1 MGRFKT
7 TWAWLGGA
15 ILLAGCEGSTM
26 MTHTFHN
33 HMEDSLVL
41 VPRFDSLP
49 WYDSLTVVLGPGES
63 HTIYTYD
70 MLGKCHDCFGLDSP
84 TRWIDTLEVE
94 GRTWAVYPGR
104 DDGHWA
110 TETDEGVSWIRFDH
124 TLNLSAVDFE

>member
-1 MGRFKT
+1 MGRFKIT
-7 TWAWLGGA
+7 GAWLSSA
-15 ILLAGCEGSTM
+15 ILLTACEGSTM

-63 HTIYTYD
+63 HTVYTYD
-70 MLGKCHDCFGLDSP
+70 MRGKCHDCFGLNSP
-84 TRWIDTLEVE
+84 TRWIDTLEVQ
-94 GRTWAVYPGR
+94 GKVWSTYPG

-110 TETDEGVSWIRFDH
+110 TEVSEGRSWIRFDH